1 MTFCFIFILYLF
13 QIYWLLCHST
23 LEARHSAVLG
33 GHVVPEEVLGEV
45 HRQPLVS
52 PASLVLVSVSVALLV
67 EVAVLRCLETDIDK
81 YQLLKI

>member
-1 MTFCFIFILYLF
+1 MFLHFSSGIYL
-13 QIYWLLCHST
+13 IIESIVLKS
-23 LEARHSAVLG
+23 EARHPAVLG

-45 HRQPLVS
+45 HGQPLVS

-81 YQLLKI
+81 HQLLKI